1 VPPPI
6 AVLIVPML
14 NRRPVDQRS
23 TAEDEDAGV

>member
-6 AVLIVPML
+6 AWLIVTML
-14 NRRPVDQRS
+14 NQRRVDQRS